1 METIFFI
8 IGIISIP
15 LAGILS
21 ALLYLYKSQINN
33 LKKQIDF
40 IEENDTNLKLSST
53 FYSKSMYSLINSIN
67 NILNKNRENSLLLKK
82 VNRSYKESITSI
94 SHDIRTPLT
103 SLSGYI
109 QMLNKENIPYDKRL
123 EYIRVIENRMDAVT
137 NMLDQL
143 FEFSRL
149 ESNEMTLESNV
160 ININNILRD
169 SISLFYDKFNEASL
183 IPLITIPD
191 TPYCI
196 LGDENALHRVF
207 INIINNS
214 LIHGDSDFVITSKKS
229 NDKYQVIFQNK
240 TSTILESDIS
250 NIFERFFT
258 TDKSRTKKTTGLGL
272 AISKKL
278 VNKMNGNIYAN
289 IINNKFSIIIEFNPV
304 I

>member
-33 LKKQIDF
+33 LKNQIDF

-109 QMLNKENIPYDKRL
+109 QMLNKENIPYAKKL

-149 ESNEMTLESNV
+149 ESNEMTLETNV

-258 TDKSRTKKTTGLGL
+258 TDESRTKKTTGLGL